1 MEILLLDRDSHKQPA
16 ADTGAAD
23 VAVSVMLARIIII
36 FQIYINKSR
45 VIKWYC
51 NTFIAPCGLQSVLTV
66 SVLVSAQIHSSMI

>member
-45 VIKWYC
+45 VIKW
-51 NTFIAPCGLQSVLTV
+51 
-66 SVLVSAQIHSSMI
+66 